1 MLTRENTGLVVVDVQ
16 GKLATLV
23 EDSDAVVANITTLVK
38 GAKTLKLPIV
48 WLEQNPEKLGA
59 TVKPIGDELGGLKPV
74 SKFTFDGCGEQ
85 RFLKQVK
92 KSGIRYWL
100 VCGIET
106 HICVYQTA
114 KSLRTLGFGVE
125 LISDCVSS
133 RTAANK
139 QVGVNKMM
147 SLGIGISS
155 LEMCL
160 YELVGDCRD
169 PEFKT
174 ILKLIK

>member
-59 TVKPIGDELGGLKPV
+59 TVKPISDELGGLKPV

-139 QVGVNKMM
+139 QVGVNKML

-169 PEFKT
+169 PVFKT